1 MMIRDLKT
9 LTLAMLAL
17 VALGATVSSAA
28 QGAARFTV
36 EGAGAADETTLT
48 VLKDDEGGTK
58 PKTAHHVFDFY
69 NAAKTTELSLTCNEL
84 TADGTVVG
92 PEQTDITLVTPA
104 FEGGGTVFPKCTLAG
119 QDITLENKGCNFTLQ
134 ATGTFEITSETNT
147 AGNKCAH
154 GEKPIVFAIPNC
166 KIEIGAQTLV
176 NKLRYHNLAGGLITV
191 ETPTG
196 AVGDPFLEFTYNA
209 TGATCPFG
217 TLNNGQYTT
226 GNTLIT
232 GEKKGTNTMVNLKW
246 DSI

>member
-1 MMIRDLKT
+1 MIRNLKT

-17 VALGATVSSAA
+17 AALGATVSSAA

-36 EGAGAADETTLT
+36 EGAGAAEETTLT

-58 PKTAHHVFDFY
+58 PKTAHQVIDFY
-69 NAAKTTELSLTCNEL
+69 NAAKTVELSLTCGEL
-84 TADGTVVG
+84 TGDGVVVG
-92 PEQTDITLVTPA
+92 PEQTDVTIVTPA
-104 FEGGGTVFPKCTLAG
+104 FEGGGTVSPKCSFAG

-134 ATGTFEITSETNT
+134 ATGTFEITSENNT

-154 GEKPIVFAIPNC
+154 GEKPFVFGFPNC
-166 KIEIGAQTLV
+166 TVEIGAQTLV
-176 NKLRYHNLAGGLITV
+176 NKVRYKNLAGGLITI

-209 TGATCPFG
+209 FGSACPFG
-217 TLNNGQYTT
+217 TLSNGQYTT

-246 DSI
+246 DSV